1 MMKKM
6 SMGVVLALFVSLLS
20 GCVGVDPKTGNY
32 SVIVPMSTIN
42 TKMQKEF
49 PVEKKID
56 YGKLLLSNP
65 SVIGNETKKDK
76 LAIKV
81 DFKVSNF
88 LFSQGIKG
96 GIELTSGVRYDSK
109 TQDLYLDNPM
119 LDELTLAD
127 ASFSK
132 LVTPSMRG
140 EIEKIIAQV
149 VTHYPIYNLK
159 DASVASSLIKDVN
172 IRDGEV
178 YINLGL

>member
-1 MMKKM
+1 MMKRM
-6 SMGVVLALFVSLLS
+6 SMGVVLALFISLLS
-20 GCVGVDPKTGNY
+20 GCVGIDPKTGNY
-32 SVIVPMSTIN
+32 SVIVSMSTIN

-49 PVEKKID
+49 PVERDID
-56 YGKLLLSNP
+56 YGKLVLSNP

-88 LFSQGIKG
+88 LLGVDG
-96 GIELTSGVRYDSK
+96 GIELTSGVRYDPK

-119 LDELTLAD
+119 LDELSLAD